1 MSETN
6 YIELINELYN
16 IGKLNYFLVAL
27 ISADSVIDIKTCD
40 NSITM
45 LQKCIDALPYTN
57 IGSDE
62 QEKLIEYCKSGIE
75 ICEQTKKELL
85 NIS

>member
-6 YIELINELYN
+6 YIELINELHN

-27 ISADSVIDIKTCD
+27 ISADNVIDVKTCD

-62 QEKLIEYCKSGIE
+62 QKRLIESCKSGIE

-85 NIS
+85 SIS

>member
-6 YIELINELYN
+6 YIELIDELYN

-45 LQKCIDALPYTN
+45 LQKCIEAFPHTN
-57 IGSDE
+57 INKDE